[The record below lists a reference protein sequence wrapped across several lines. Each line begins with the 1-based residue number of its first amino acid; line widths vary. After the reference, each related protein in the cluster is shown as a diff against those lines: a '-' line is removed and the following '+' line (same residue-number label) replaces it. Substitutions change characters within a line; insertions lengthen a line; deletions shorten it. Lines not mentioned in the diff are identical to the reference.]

1 MRSRI
6 SRYGSVATIGD
17 GMNDAPAMAV
27 SSLGIAI
34 GAIGSDAAIE
44 TADIALM
51 SDDLS
56 RLPWLVRDS
65 RRTLRTIRQNITL
78 SLAVKAAFIAL
89 NFAGAAS
96 LWKPRISS
104 DEHVSKGEQGRSA
117 LTASTRIR

>member
-56 RLPWLVRDS
+56 LLPWLVRDS

-78 SLAVKAAFIAL
+78 SLAGRRGCPLTPGSV
-89 NFAGAAS
+89 AG
-96 LWKPRISS
+96 LDLRV
-104 DEHVSKGEQGRSA
+104 H
-117 LTASTRIR
+117 